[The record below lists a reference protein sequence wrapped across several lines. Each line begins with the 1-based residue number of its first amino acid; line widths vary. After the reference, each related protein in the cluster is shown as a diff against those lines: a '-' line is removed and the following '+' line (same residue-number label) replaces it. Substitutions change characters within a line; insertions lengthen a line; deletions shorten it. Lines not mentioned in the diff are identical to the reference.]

1 MNEIF
6 SRMDHTI
13 RRALQLSSL
22 LVIILLAGVLG
33 YHYLEGWSLFDSI
46 YMTVITLATVG
57 YGETHPLSHGGR
69 IFTIFLILGGMSII
83 FYALTEI
90 TTFVVEGEMTGILR
104 RRRMNREIKKLKN
117 HYILCG
123 AGKSGEHVLHE
134 LRKTRRSCVVI
145 ERDPEKI
152 RKLLN
157 EGVPVIEGDATEDQI
172 LTSAGIDRAAG
183 LVSALPNDKDNLFVV
198 ITARGLNPSL
208 RIVAKVEEITSRDKF
223 LRSGADTAVSANFIG
238 GLRMASEMVRP
249 ATVTFLD
256 SMLRGNSTLR
266 VEEIAIAA
274 SSKQIGTTIGRC
286 DPIHSSGVVLLSLR
300 QAGAEDFKF
309 NPPLDTKLHSGDT
322 IIIVGD
328 QRQVEKLRA
337 DLNS

>member
-1 MNEIF
+1 MNDIF

-33 YHYLEGWSLFDSI
+33 YHYLEGWSLFDSLF
-46 YMTVITLATVG
+46 MTVITLATVG
-57 YGETHPLSHGGR
+57 YGETHPLTHGGR

-134 LRKTRRSCVVI
+134 LRKTRRNCVVI
-145 ERDPEKI
+145 ERDPDKI
-152 RKLLN
+152 RKLLH
-157 EGVPVIEGDATEDQI
+157 EGVPVIEGDATEDLI

-208 RIVAKVEEITSRDKF
+208 RIVAKVEEISSRDKF

-238 GLRMASEMVRP
+238 GMRMASELVRP

-266 VEEIAIAA
+266 VEEVTIGA
-274 SSKQIGTTIGRC
+274 SSKQIGTTLAKC
-286 DPIHSSGVVLLSLR
+286 DPIHSSGVVLLSIR
-300 QAGAEDFKF
+300 QAGAEDFTF
-309 NPPLDTKLHSGDT
+309 NPPLDTRLHSGDT

-337 DLNS
+337 DLNV

>member
-152 RKLLN
+152 RKLLH
-157 EGVPVIEGDATEDQI
+157 EGVPVVEGDATEDQI

-208 RIVAKVEEITSRDKF
+208 RIVSKVEEISSRDKF

-266 VEEIAIAA
+266 VEEVAIAA
-274 SSKQIGTTIGRC
+274 SSKQIGTTIGKC